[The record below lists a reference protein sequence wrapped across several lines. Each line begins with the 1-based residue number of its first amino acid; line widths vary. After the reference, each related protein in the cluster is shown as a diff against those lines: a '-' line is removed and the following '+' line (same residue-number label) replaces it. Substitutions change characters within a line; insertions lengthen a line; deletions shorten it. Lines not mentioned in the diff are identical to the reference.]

1 MQALQEEEEKEACRK
16 EEEVRWERQGSPA
29 RGEEET
35 GLQLGEERVRDR
47 QAGREVHPPQSTG
60 QRPRGQA
67 WR

>member
-1 MQALQEEEEKEACRK
+1 MK

-35 GLQLGEERVRDR
+35 GLQLGEERVRGR
-47 QAGREVHPPQSTG
+47 QAGREVHPPQSMG
-60 QRPRGQA
+60 QQPRGQA